1 MQHYRSLNSY
11 LRERFGEKV
20 YKLALDG
27 EFTCPTRD
35 GKLDTR
41 GCIFCTGGSGDFAL
55 PVGNNL
61 PEAIEK
67 AKTLVAEKS
76 GRKYIAYFQSYTGTY
91 APLDRLRALYWE
103 AASQP
108 DIAALAI
115 ATRPD
120 CLPEGVMEMLAELN
134 EVIPVWVELGLQ
146 TIHSQTAEYI
156 RRGYPLTVYDD
167 AVQRLKER
175 KIETVVH
182 MILGLPSETP
192 EMMEQTASY
201 ISRSGADGIKF
212 QLLHVLKGTDL
223 AADYAA
229 GKFQVM
235 TIEEYI
241 RVLERCIECISP
253 EMVIHRL
260 TGDGAKRSL
269 IAPQWSADKKTVLN
283 AIQRAFEEDGII
295 QGSNYNP

>member
-1 MQHYRSLNSY
+1 MQNYRSLNSY

-27 EFTCPTRD
+27 GFTCPTRD

-41 GCIFCTGGSGDFAL
+41 GCIFCAGGSGDFAT

-67 AKTLVAEKS
+67 AKMLVARKS
-76 GRKYIAYFQSYTGTY
+76 GSKFVAYFQSFTGTY
-91 APLDRLRALYWE
+91 APIDRLNYIYYETVR
-103 AASQP
+103 QP
-108 DIAALAI
+108 DIVAI
-115 ATRPD
+115 SIGTRPD
-120 CLPEGVMEMLAELN
+120 CLPEDVLN
-134 EVIPVWVELGLQ
+134 LLSKLNTIKPVWVELGLQ
-146 TIHSQTAEYI
+146 TIHPTSAEYI
-156 RRGYPLTVYDD
+156 RRGYSLAVYNE

-175 KIETVVH
+175 KIEVVVH

-192 EMMEQTASY
+192 EMMEETASY
-201 ISRSGADGIKF
+201 IGHSGADGIKF

-223 AADYAA
+223 AEDYAV
-229 GKFQVM
+229 GQFRVM
-235 TIEEYI
+235 SLEEYI
-241 RVLERCIECISP
+241 QVLERCIQSIPP
-253 EMVIHRL
+253 EMIVHRI
-260 TGDGAKRSL
+260 TGDGAKISL

-283 AIQRAFEEDGII
+283 AIQRAFEKDGII

>member
-1 MQHYRSLNSY
+1 MQNYRSLNSY

-27 EFTCPTRD
+27 GFTCPTRD

-41 GCIFCTGGSGDFAL
+41 GCIFCAGGSGDFAT

-67 AKTLVAEKS
+67 AKMLVARKS
-76 GRKYIAYFQSYTGTY
+76 GSKFVAYFQSFTGTY
-91 APLDRLRALYWE
+91 APIDRLNYIYYETVR
-103 AASQP
+103 QP
-108 DIAALAI
+108 DIVAI
-115 ATRPD
+115 SIGTRPD
-120 CLPEGVMEMLAELN
+120 CLPEDVLN
-134 EVIPVWVELGLQ
+134 LLSKLNTIKPVWVELGLQ
-146 TIHSQTAEYI
+146 TIHPTSAEYI
-156 RRGYPLTVYDD
+156 RRGYSLAVYNE

-175 KIETVVH
+175 KIEVVVH

-192 EMMEQTASY
+192 EMMEETASY
-201 ISRSGADGIKF
+201 IGHSGADGIKF

-223 AADYAA
+223 AEAYAV
-229 GKFQVM
+229 GQFRVM
-235 TIEEYI
+235 SLEEYI
-241 RVLERCIECISP
+241 QVLERCIQSIPP
-253 EMVIHRL
+253 EMIVHRI
-260 TGDGAKRSL
+260 TGDGAKISL

-283 AIQRAFEEDGII
+283 AIQRAFEKDGII